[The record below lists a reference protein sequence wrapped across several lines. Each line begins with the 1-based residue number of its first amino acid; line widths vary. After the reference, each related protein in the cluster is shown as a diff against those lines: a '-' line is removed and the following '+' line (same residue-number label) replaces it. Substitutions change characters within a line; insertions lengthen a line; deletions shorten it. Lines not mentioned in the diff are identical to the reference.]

1 MDPLTNSRIHDKY
14 SACRAVL
21 GKTAWARISAQ
32 WTSAIAEGSL
42 STALFETA
50 KINIPEFLP
59 DLARLEETCC
69 SIKGQKGSIPKE
81 VDRTTVNPTI
91 QIIEMSWKDLAA
103 CLGPDQDHS
112 DIHPVQQ
119 DERVL
124 LWFDPITDSV
134 SARPATDEDILV
146 LKMVMEGISPESVAA
161 QGNLPSAA
169 VDAALFRAAA
179 SGLVLTPRSRIRRD
193 PALVPRNNGI
203 PEKFLSS
210 PAFTLQWHI
219 TQACD
224 LHCKHCYDRTNRDQ
238 VTLDQAMRVLDDLRS
253 FCRSRNVAG
262 AISFTGGNPL
272 LHPAFTEIYRA
283 AAERGFTI
291 AILGNPAPRERIE
304 ELIAIQMPSF
314 FQVSLEGLREHN
326 DTIRGP
332 GHFDRI
338 LSFLEILKELKVSSM
353 VMLTLTRENTGQVL
367 LLAEALRGKT
377 DSFHFNRLSLVG
389 EGAKLLMPDIRQYR
403 TFLRSYLDAARS
415 NPIMGIKDNLINI
428 VRREQGLPLF
438 GGCTGYGCG
447 AAFNFV
453 SLLAD
458 GEVHACRKFPSPIGN
473 IHHQDLAGIY
483 DSEQANR
490 YRSGS
495 IACGSCAIRP
505 VCGGCLASTHS
516 HNLNVFEDKDPFCF
530 ITKDARRVRSG
541 AGFGKED

>member
-1 MDPLTNSRIHDKY
+1 M
-14 SACRAVL
+14 L
-21 GKTAWARISAQ
+21 GKAAWVRFSAQ
-32 WTSAIAEGSL
+32 WTSAIAEGAL
-42 STALFETA
+42 STALLGTA
-50 KINIPEFLP
+50 QEKVPEFLP
-59 DLARLEETCC
+59 DLARLEETCR
-69 SIKGQKGSIPKE
+69 SIKGNKESIPKE
-81 VDRTTVNPTI
+81 VDQTTINPTI
-91 QIIEMSWKDLAA
+91 QIIELSWKNLAA
-103 CLGPDQDHS
+103 LLAPDQDLHA
-112 DIHPVQQ
+112 IHPVRQS
-119 DERVL
+119 ERIVL
-124 LWFDPITDSV
+124 WYDPFTDRV

-146 LKMVMEGISPESVAA
+146 LKMVVEEISPESVAA

-179 SGLVLTPRSRIRRD
+179 NGLVLTPRSRIRRD
-193 PALVPRNNGI
+193 PALVPGNNGI

-219 TQACD
+219 TQTCD

-238 VTLDQAMRVLDDLRS
+238 VTLDQAMRVLDDLRT
-253 FCRSRNVAG
+253 FCKSRNVAG

-283 AAERGFTI
+283 AAERGFTT
-291 AILGNPAPRERIE
+291 AILGNPSPRERIA
-304 ELIAIQMPSF
+304 ELIAIQMPAF

-338 LSFLEILKELKVSSM
+338 MAFLEVLRGLRVSSM
-353 VMLTLTRENTGQVL
+353 VMLTLTRENTDQVL
-367 LLAEALRGKT
+367 PLAEVLRGKT
-377 DSFHFNRLSLVG
+377 DTFHFNRLSLVG
-389 EGAKLLMPDIRQYR
+389 EGANLRMPDARQYR
-403 TFLRSYLDAARS
+403 SFLRSYLDAAIT

-428 VRREQGLPLF
+428 IRRERGLPLF

-473 IHHQDLAGIY
+473 IHLQSLSEIY
-483 DSEQANR
+483 DSDQAHR

-495 IACGSCAIRP
+495 SACGSCTIRP
-505 VCGGCLASTHS
+505 VCGGCLASAHS
-516 HNLNVFEDKDPFCF
+516 HKLNVFEDKDPFCF
-530 ITKDARRVRSG
+530 KND
-541 AGFGKED
+541 K